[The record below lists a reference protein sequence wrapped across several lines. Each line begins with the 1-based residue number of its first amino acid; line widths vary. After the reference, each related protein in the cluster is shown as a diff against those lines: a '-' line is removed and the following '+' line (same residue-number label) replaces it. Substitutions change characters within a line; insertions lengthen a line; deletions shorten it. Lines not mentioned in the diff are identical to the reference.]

1 MRTIKEI
8 YTATYAPIVDLETY
22 SPLPNKSLKHI
33 DPFLLLNHHG
43 PQKYPPNNKGL
54 PFGPHPHRGMETVTF
69 IFEGDIMHK
78 DSVSGKESVIN
89 AGGIQ
94 WMTAGRGLT
103 HVEQASEE
111 FKENGGDFEVLQMW
125 LNLPASL
132 KMTQPRYQGLQK
144 KDIPNLEFN
153 DGKVIVNLI
162 SGTLGNQKGPFQSL
176 TNVYL
181 STIYFKP
188 SGKVELQAPAEHNI
202 FFYVVRGSLKANN
215 TAVETLQLVEFEHD
229 AGNIQVEASA
239 DSILIY
245 GHARPFNEP
254 IVARGPFVMNSEA
267 EIQQAYKDYREGK
280 FDE

>member
-1 MRTIKEI
+1 
-8 YTATYAPIVDLETY
+8 
-22 SPLPNKSLKHI
+22 
-33 DPFLLLNHHG
+33 
-43 PQKYPPNNKGL
+43 
-54 PFGPHPHRGMETVTF
+54 METVTF